1 MKGYHI
7 FFFLMKLVIITQF
20 ILIIGNKQS
29 IDSRVYILT
38 EIVFKTSLFIFI
50 QWFLIFNVGRDLE
63 IEDRVIFSFAGGLLL
78 YDAWFN
84 DMRRLLQVL
93 DIKFPILNP

>member
-7 FFFLMKLVIITQF
+7 FFFLMKLIIITQF

-50 QWFLIFNVGRDLE
+50 QWFMIFNVGRDLE

-84 DMRRLLQVL
+84 DLRRLLEVL

>member
-1 MKGYHI
+1 
-7 FFFLMKLVIITQF
+7 MKLVIITQF

>member
-1 MKGYHI
+1 
-7 FFFLMKLVIITQF
+7 MKLVIITQF

-50 QWFLIFNVGRDLE
+50 QWFMIFNVGRDLE

-84 DMRRLLQVL
+84 DLRRLLEVL

>member
-7 FFFLMKLVIITQF
+7 FFFLMKLIIITQF

>member
-7 FFFLMKLVIITQF
+7 FFFLMKVIIITQF

-50 QWFLIFNVGRDLE
+50 QWFMIFNVGRDLE
-63 IEDRVIFSFAGGLLL
+63 IEDRIIFSFAGGLLL

-84 DMRRLLQVL
+84 DMRRLLEVL

>member
-1 MKGYHI
+1 
-7 FFFLMKLVIITQF
+7 MKLIIITQF

-50 QWFLIFNVGRDLE
+50 QWFMIFNVGRDLE

-84 DMRRLLQVL
+84 DLRRLLEVL

>member
-7 FFFLMKLVIITQF
+7 FFLILKVVIITQF

-29 IDSRVYILT
+29 IDSRVYIVT
-38 EIVFKTSLFIFI
+38 EIIFKTSLFFFI
-50 QWFLIFNVGRDLE
+50 EWFLVYNVGRDLE
-63 IEDRVIFSFAGGLLL
+63 FEDKVIFSFAGGLLL

-84 DMRRLLQVL
+84 DSRRLLEQL
-93 DIKFPILNP
+93 DIQVPILNP

>member
-1 MKGYHI
+1 M
-7 FFFLMKLVIITQF
+7 
-20 ILIIGNKQS
+20 
-29 IDSRVYILT
+29 
-38 EIVFKTSLFIFI
+38 
-50 QWFLIFNVGRDLE
+50 IFNVGRDLE

-84 DMRRLLQVL
+84 DLRRLLEVL

>member
-1 MKGYHI
+1 
-7 FFFLMKLVIITQF
+7 MKLIIITQF

>member
-1 MKGYHI
+1 
-7 FFFLMKLVIITQF
+7 MKLVIITQF

-84 DMRRLLQVL
+84 DLRRLLEVL

>member
-84 DMRRLLQVL
+84 DMRRLLEVL